1 MLYRFRSKAT
11 GDTLMLGPQAE
22 QFFSAL
28 RREPAPRGIIEP
40 EAMGAALE
48 ALRAAIEADD
58 AARAASAGLDE
69 PQREA
74 AAEAAGRDPVALRR
88 RLWPM
93 VEMLRRAQAAGEP
106 VVWGV

>member
-11 GDTLMLGPQAE
+11 GDTLMLGPQGE
-22 QFFSAL
+22 QFFRAL
-28 RREPAPRGIIEP
+28 GREPAPRGIIEP
-40 EAMGAALE
+40 SAMEQALQ
-48 ALRAAIEADD
+48 ALQAAIEADD
-58 AARAASAGLDE
+58 AARAVTPELHDA
-69 PQREA
+69 QREA
-74 AAEAAGRDPVALRR
+74 LAAAAGQDPVALRQ

>member
-11 GDTLMLGPQAE
+11 SDTLMLGPQGE
-22 QFFSAL
+22 QFFRAL
-28 RREPAPRGIIEP
+28 GREPAPRGIIEP
-40 EAMGAALE
+40 EAMGAALD
-48 ALRAAIEADD
+48 AMRAAIEADE

-69 PQREA
+69 AQREV
-74 AAEAAGRDPVALRR
+74 AAEAAGCDPVALRR

>member
-11 GDTLMLGPQAE
+11 GDTLMLGPQGE
-22 QFFSAL
+22 QFFSAIG
-28 RREPAPRGIIEP
+28 REPAPRGIIET
-40 EAMGAALE
+40 EAMGRALE
-48 ALRAAIEADD
+48 AMRAAIDADD
-58 AARAASAGLDE
+58 AARSATSGLDDA
-69 PQREA
+69 QREA
-74 AAEAAGRDPVALRR
+74 AAEAAGRDAVALRR